1 MAIAEA
7 EAMEAAILIL
17 AALALAHPWPSSAVH
32 LSGEPDPSEGKVMV
46 SERVS
51 GIKLACF
58 LNETGSPSS
67 SEEEWA
73 SDYADKEVA
82 GEKDK
87 DPVITWKHDGL
98 EIDSDKYVKVDEDTG
113 HSKLRIQ
120 DHEEATYRVGRISC
134 HMEGHDPLEWQIEP
148 HFQVEPMHKS
158 EYVTEGEDAY
168 LHCIVRDISEPGE
181 VQFFWS
187 RMHEHNSSLLR
198 DELPTPEIS
207 DKGEPHTQVLKPNNT
222 ERGSTLKIEN
232 VRRNDRDYY
241 KSVEKASRHLNVCSV
256 G

>member
-1 MAIAEA
+1 
-7 EAMEAAILIL
+7 MEAAFLIL
-17 AALALAHPWPSSAVH
+17 AAAALAHPSPSMAVH

-58 LNETGSPSS
+58 LNETGPSS
-67 SEEEWA
+67 S
-73 SDYADKEVA
+73 SDYADKEA
-82 GEKDK
+82 EGEKKDE

-98 EIDSDKYVKVDEDTG
+98 EIDSDEYVKVDKDTG

-134 HMEGHDPLEWQIEP
+134 HADGHEPLEWQIEP
-148 HFQVEPMHKS
+148 HFKVEPMHKS

-181 VQFFWS
+181 VQFFWY

-207 DKGEPHTQVLKPNNT
+207 DKGEPHTQVLKPNDT

-232 VRRNDRDYY
+232 VRRNDRDFY
-241 KSVEKASRHLNVCSV
+241 KSVGKVF
-256 G
+256 